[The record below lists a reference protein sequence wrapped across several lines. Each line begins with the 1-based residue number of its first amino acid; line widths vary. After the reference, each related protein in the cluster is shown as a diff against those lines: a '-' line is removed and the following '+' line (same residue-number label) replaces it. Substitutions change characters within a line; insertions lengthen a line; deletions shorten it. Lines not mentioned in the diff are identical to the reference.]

1 MKCADQTHE
10 QAVLTLAR
18 DLWNRRQRERNDTP
32 GTCRLC
38 AAALPVSY
46 RVLGRDR
53 DMDCAPGSADEQE
66 AIRLSEDPPAWGLVV
81 PVTICESSARLY
93 RDAQALMAE
102 WRARHDRDAQREH
115 KRPVPQA
122 RGGW

>member
-10 QAVLTLAR
+10 QAVLALAR
-18 DLWNRRQRERNDTP
+18 DLWDRRKRERDDKP

-38 AAALPVSY
+38 GAALPVSY
-46 RVLGRDR
+46 RMLGRDR
-53 DMDCAPGSADEQE
+53 DVDCAPGSADEQE
-66 AIRLSEDPPAWGLVV
+66 AMRLSQDPPAWTLVY
-81 PVTICESSARLY
+81 PVTICEASARLY

-102 WRARHDRDAQREH
+102 WRARMDRDARQEG